1 MTLNLTMSD
10 DLNVNPLLLSP
21 LNLAFVGD
29 AVFDLLAREYYVAQ
43 ANRPVGTLHSLCAGK
58 VCAGSQAKAA
68 AAIAEH
74 LTQEEKDILRRGR
87 NAHTSHTPK
96 NSSGEDYHLA
106 TGFECLIGFLYLSG
120 RNERIAEIFDAV
132 RKTWLD

>member
-1 MTLNLTMSD
+1 
-10 DLNVNPLLLSP
+10 V
-21 LNLAFVGD
+21 
-29 AVFDLLAREYYVAQ
+29 REYYVAQ

-74 LTQEEKDILRRGR
+74 LTQEEKNILRRGR